1 MILKRFKIPH
11 PSHPLFYISED
22 DYWKSNASSGGG
34 YETLPESRTG
44 GAGGNGGDG
53 ARADPGYEEL
63 PNSNGS
69 ADGYSSWGRKRRD
82 PGYESVG
89 PASSSAAKR
98 MNNGVVR
105 TGSGND
111 RVRRLLASKEPPYAK
126 IQKYEND
133 VDSEVGYETIPGG
146 GGGVGR
152 RRGNSEYDPGY
163 EELAQ
168 PAPMSSSSPRMPPD
182 HEQVREQQQQQDGNP
197 EIEVDTSVNSAG
209 QSSLIQM
216 SVQQSVTEVPD
227 TPGFSRRSSVVVI
240 EHVVEGGVA
249 SAGVSDVDGY
259 PADEGSPSAAD
270 KSVHI
275 FV

>member
-1 MILKRFKIPH
+1 
-11 PSHPLFYISED
+11 
-22 DYWKSNASSGGG
+22 
-34 YETLPESRTG
+34 
-44 GAGGNGGDG
+44 
-53 ARADPGYEEL
+53 
-63 PNSNGS
+63 
-69 ADGYSSWGRKRRD
+69 
-82 PGYESVG
+82 
-89 PASSSAAKR
+89 

-146 GGGVGR
+146 GGGGVGR

-168 PAPMSSSSPRMPPD
+168 PASSSSPMSSSPRLPPN
-182 HEQVREQQQQQDGNP
+182 HRQVPDQQQQQHQQFPTEDGNH
-197 EIEVDTSVNSAG
+197 EIELDNSVNSAG

-240 EHVVEGGVA
+240 EHVVEGGGVT
-249 SAGVSDVDGY
+249 SAGVSDVDGHL
-259 PADEGSPSAAD
+259 ADEGSPSAGD
-270 KSVHI
+270 KNVHI

>member
-1 MILKRFKIPH
+1 
-11 PSHPLFYISED
+11 
-22 DYWKSNASSGGG
+22 
-34 YETLPESRTG
+34 
-44 GAGGNGGDG
+44 
-53 ARADPGYEEL
+53 
-63 PNSNGS
+63 
-69 ADGYSSWGRKRRD
+69 
-82 PGYESVG
+82 
-89 PASSSAAKR
+89 

-105 TGSGND
+105 TAYGND
-111 RVRRLLASKEPPYAK
+111 RGRRLLASKEPPYAK

-168 PAPMSSSSPRMPPD
+168 PAPHPSSPRMPPN
-182 HEQVREQQQQQDGNP
+182 HGQVQDQQQQQQHQHFPDQSEDGNP
-197 EIEVDTSVNSAG
+197 EIELDNSVNSAG
-209 QSSLIQM
+209 QSSLIHM

-227 TPGFSRRSSVVVI
+227 TPGFRRRSSVVVI
-240 EHVVEGGVA
+240 EHVVEGGGGGVA
-249 SAGVSDVDGY
+249 SPGVSDVDGH
-259 PADEGSPSAAD
+259 PADDGSPSAGD